1 MNKNLNGKPSILIIG
16 AGLGG
21 LALAQGLVKAGFNVS
36 VFERDQSPTSRA
48 QGYRI
53 SIRSMGL
60 AALSALLPSDRM
72 AHLATAKIADVGDGF
87 TIADANM
94 NPLVEIPMG
103 QDAAV
108 QFLRSELRGVLQEG
122 VNIEWNKQLV
132 MLEEKDNQ
140 VTVHFADG
148 SQAKGDFVVGCD
160 GAGST
165 IRELLPSSY
174 TVPKVIATSQAVLGG
189 QIDRTPEWEELLPL
203 NQSGLVRFLGPNVHY
218 MGVCFYERADRSPTV
233 FWGVKED
240 IKDPDA
246 TWYQIDQGLEDRKHL
261 LEHCKQLINNQTWH
275 ENLCKLVHETQPEA
289 MMAPW
294 LLRTTRFSDSNQHP
308 MVPSGRITLLGDS
321 AHTMPPDAGLGGNN
335 VLEDARLLSSLLASS
350 PIPVDWPKL
359 TAEFETQ
366 MFARAK
372 QAIEETE
379 NIAKRFDGLRVG

>member
-1 MNKNLNGKPSILIIG
+1 MNKNLNTRPTILIIG

-60 AALSALLPSDRM
+60 AALSALLPPDRM
-72 AHLATAKIADVGDGF
+72 NHLATAKIADVGDGL
-87 TIADANM
+87 TIADENM
-94 NPLVEIPMG
+94 NPLVKIPMG

-108 QFLRSELRGVLQEG
+108 QFLRSELRAVLQEG
-122 VNIEWNKQLV
+122 VKVEWNKQLV
-132 MLEEKDNQ
+132 MLEEKDDQ
-140 VTVHFADG
+140 VTVHFAEG
-148 SQAKGDFVVGCD
+148 SQVKGDFVVGCD

-165 IRELLPSSY
+165 VRELLSPIY
-174 TVPKVIATSQAVLGG
+174 AVPKVIAISQAVLGG

-218 MGVCFYERADRSPTV
+218 MGVCFSEWADRSPTI

-240 IKDPDA
+240 IKDPNA
-246 TWYQIDQGLEDRKHL
+246 PWYKLDQGLEYRKLL

-275 ENLCKLVHETQPEA
+275 ESLHKLVHETKPEA

-294 LLRTTRFSDSNQHP
+294 FLRTTRFPDSNQSP

-335 VLEDARLLSSLLASS
+335 VLEDARLLSALLTSS
-350 PIPVDWPKL
+350 PMPVDWPKL

-379 NIAKRFDGLRVG
+379 NIAKKFEGLRVG